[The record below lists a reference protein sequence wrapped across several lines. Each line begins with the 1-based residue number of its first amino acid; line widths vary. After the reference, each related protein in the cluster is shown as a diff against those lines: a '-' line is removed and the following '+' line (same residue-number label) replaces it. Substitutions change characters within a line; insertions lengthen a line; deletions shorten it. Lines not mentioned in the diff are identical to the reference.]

1 MANLRAE
8 ILRRVFREGVKSVPK
23 KTLDKLFKSKNKLY
37 RMDMHP
43 EELLRE
49 GWNPRR
55 RNYFSNPGDPAG
67 IFWSPS
73 KRSNAYYNKEMEGAY
88 DDPVSSKILGIPH
101 PDARYKDIVLD
112 PSTLSGRE
120 LVETLTPIKNKYGT
134 DWPPEAA
141 EAARALYTKKADFLR
156 RSYPKENFEEV
167 LQVSPNQVLAKIKGK
182 YRILGLGGALGVG
195 GSQMAGLFEPSEAQ
209 AFPIGKMVKAVSRK
223 ALGSLSSSSESLAG
237 KTLQNKVIK
246 EVRRGHGNWREVI
259 FNDGTA
265 LPMTKDY
272 VNKLCRTKGTD
283 DMLEVLS
290 TKGQSEQLKQALRSM
305 KYHEDRLSP
314 GLETRPTVAQFH
326 ESYLKRVK
334 EVDPASLPDTVMVT
348 RGKLYYSMPRRYAEI
363 LEREGIV
370 NIQKGRREQRLFKPY
385 KKE

>member
-1 MANLRAE
+1 
-8 ILRRVFREGVKSVPK
+8 
-23 KTLDKLFKSKNKLY
+23 
-37 RMDMHP
+37 
-43 EELLRE
+43 
-49 GWNPRR
+49 
-55 RNYFSNPGDPAG
+55 
-67 IFWSPS
+67 
-73 KRSNAYYNKEMEGAY
+73 
-88 DDPVSSKILGIPH
+88 
-101 PDARYKDIVLD
+101 
-112 PSTLSGRE
+112 
-120 LVETLTPIKNKYGT
+120 
-134 DWPPEAA
+134 
-141 EAARALYTKKADFLR
+141 
-156 RSYPKENFEEV
+156 
-167 LQVSPNQVLAKIKGK
+167 
-182 YRILGLGGALGVG
+182 
-195 GSQMAGLFEPSEAQ
+195 
-209 AFPIGKMVKAVSRK
+209 
-223 ALGSLSSSSESLAG
+223 
-237 KTLQNKVIK
+237 VIK